1 MTLDRREFVKGALG
15 ASGVVL
21 LGGKLGAS
29 GLGSQIFERSASH
42 HDGLPDPSRSGI
54 EHVVLVMM
62 ENRSFDH
69 ILGWLPRADGR
80 QAGLSYVGPDGKRH
94 KTHHQKQL
102 NGCGFLD
109 PDHSYEGGRIQYNG
123 GRMNGF
129 LTDTANDS
137 FAISYYTASDRPF
150 MGKLAR
156 HYTTCDR
163 YFCSI
168 LGPTFPNRIFQHAGQ
183 TDRLSNTFTAS
194 QVPTIWDRLNKPDGP
209 TGRYFYSDLP
219 LLALWGSKYT
229 SISSNLSKFMSDA
242 AAGTL
247 PNVSFVDPSF
257 IGEDAGTSNDD
268 HPLADLRAGDA
279 FLSQLFHAVASGPG
293 WKNTVFIINYDEW
306 GGFFEHVPARRVTAG
321 VPVGANPSTGVDQD
335 LDAEHRVLT
344 GFRVPCIIASPFA
357 RAHGGRS
364 PVNHGF
370 YDHTSVLKLIE
381 WRWGL
386 APLTQR
392 DASSSP
398 HDPANLAHALDFT
411 SPDPEVPNLPVLAP
425 FVPTAC
431 TASPASPTRATLTA
445 NRAAPSAAADVPL
458 PESETWV
465 GLRQSQLLEGWA

>member
-21 LGGKLGAS
+21 LGNKLGAS

-42 HDGLPDPSRSGI
+42 HDGLPEPGRSGI

-80 QAGLSYVGPDGKRH
+80 QAGLSYKGPDGKRH

-123 GRMNGF
+123 GRMDGF

-137 FAISYYTASDRPF
+137 FAISYYKADDRPF

-168 LGPTFPNRIFQHAGQ
+168 LGPTFPNRVFQHAGQ

-194 QVPTIWDRLNKPDGP
+194 QLPTIWDRLNKPGGP
-209 TGRYFYSDLP
+209 TGRYYYSDLP
-219 LLALWGSKYT
+219 ILALWGSKYT
-229 SISSNLSKFMSDA
+229 SISSNLSKFMTDA

-257 IGEDAGTSNDD
+257 LGEGAGTSNDD

-321 VPVGANPSTGVDQD
+321 VPVGADPSTGVDQD
-335 LDAEHRVLT
+335 LDAKHRVLT

-357 RAHGGRS
+357 RARWTHARE
-364 PVNHGF
+364 P
-370 YDHTSVLKLIE
+370 SVL
-381 WRWGL
+381 RPHVGL
-386 APLTQR
+386 EAHRTALGPRTTDSARRVFLTARPRQLGAR
-392 DASSSP
+392 ARLRVTRP
-398 HDPANLAHALDFT
+398 Q
-411 SPDPEVPNLPVLAP
+411 DPEPPGSRSVRADRVHCVARVADPGDAHGQ
-425 FVPTAC
+425 
-431 TASPASPTRATLTA
+431 TR
-445 NRAAPSAAADVPL
+445 RAL
-458 PESETWV
+458 
-465 GLRQSQLLEGWA
+465 GLRRRRACRE